1 MKRASV
7 VNGLLLVALG
17 LASSFSHAASL
28 SEVKKANTLVIA
40 TTSSGPPHGYK
51 DPVDSQYKGIM
62 VEVAEGVA
70 KRLGVM
76 PKFVDVPFHTLIP
89 TLTSGRADLMASAL
103 FITEERAK
111 VIDFT
116 SAIYGWGEGI
126 AQSEKAK
133 VTYSHV
139 DGMKGAK
146 IGTLADSVQYRFAK
160 DIPGAKVSTYTDY
173 PTLLADIRA
182 GRIDLGIIDPPSIV
196 YQIKSKGI
204 PGIKLVPE
212 YKSSNQWRVGMAV
225 PKGEKELLDAVNA
238 ALKAMRD
245 GGEIDAILKKWGV
258 AELTTQ

>member
-1 MKRASV
+1 MNRTSV
-7 VNGLLLVALG
+7 VNAMLLAALG
-17 LASSFSHAASL
+17 LASTLSHAGSL
-28 SEVKKANTLVIA
+28 ADVKKANTIVIA

-70 KRLGVM
+70 KRLGVT
-76 PKFVDVPFHTLIP
+76 PKFVDVPFPSLIP

-126 AQSEKAK
+126 AQSEKTK
-133 VTYSHV
+133 VTYSNV
-139 DGMKGAK
+139 ETMKGAK

-160 DIPGAKVSTYTDY
+160 EIPGSKVSTYTDY

-204 PGIKLVPE
+204 PGIKLIPE
-212 YKSSNQWRVGMAV
+212 YQPSNQWRVGMAV
-225 PKGEKELLDAVNA
+225 QKGEKELLDAVNA
-238 ALKAMRD
+238 AVKDMRD
-245 GGEIDAILKKWGV
+245 AGEIDAILKKWGV
-258 AELTTQ
+258 ADLTTQ